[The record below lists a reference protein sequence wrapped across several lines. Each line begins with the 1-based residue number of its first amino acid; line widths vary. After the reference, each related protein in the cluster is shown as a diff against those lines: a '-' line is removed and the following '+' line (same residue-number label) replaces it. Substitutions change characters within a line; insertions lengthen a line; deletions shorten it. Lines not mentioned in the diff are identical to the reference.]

1 MTRVLKDLHLAWRS
15 LTRVRAIN
23 AFIILAFA
31 LGIGITTA
39 VFSLFYG
46 VLLKPLPYPDP
57 DQLVVVYDTQ
67 PACTTCPASF
77 EKHQDWK
84 TRSTA
89 FVAMGGS
96 FAPMVV
102 VTGAGEPERV
112 QAAGVTASLMDVFRV
127 NPAIGRWI
135 SEAEDQ
141 AGGHKVVVLTD
152 GYWRRRFGGDPH
164 VLGQTISINGDP
176 HEVIGVMPA
185 RFSHRRAE
193 LFIPVQRKFD
203 PSNRGSHFLAT
214 YGRLKPGV
222 TLSQAQQ
229 EMRALGAT
237 LAKEFG
243 HNHGID
249 VQSYPQVVV
258 SGVAQPL
265 RVLMGAVC
273 LLLLI
278 ACANV
283 ANLLLAAGLAR
294 RRELAVRTALGATR
308 WDLARQLTIES
319 LTLAVIGGALGV
331 VLARWAISTFVRLA
345 DTVLPRAAIIEMDSK
360 VLLFA
365 LGLSVVTG
373 LVCGL
378 WPVIRLKTQT
388 LGLEVREGDLRSG
401 SAAGGRRFGNSLVV
415 VEIALAFMLLV
426 GAGLL
431 VKNLLSLQARDTGF
445 HSTGLVTFDLAPSG
459 PRYKEQS
466 ALTTF
471 YRDLAPKLASLPGV
485 ASVGFTSHLPM
496 QDFGWNGEVRL
507 EGGNPWP
514 PNAAPLVERMWIG
527 ADYFKTM
534 GTDIVRG
541 RPFDQRDRQGMPL
554 VTILSERTAEKF
566 WPGQNPIGK
575 RFFRNAGPG
584 NPSVEVIGIA
594 RDVRTYGLARVSPY
608 LMYMSIEQEPFGAMT
623 IVLRSDDRD
632 PTSLIPGARK
642 IVAGMDPLLP
652 LARVQMM
659 TEVVGKSVT
668 QPRLLSS
675 LSGLFG
681 GLAGLLAVV
690 GVYGVMAYNV
700 RRARREFGI
709 RLALGADPARVR
721 RLVVGRGLLLGTVGV
736 ALGAAGALL
745 LTRTLQALLDDVKPT
760 DPAIFIGTGILLVA
774 VCVAAGFL
782 PAVQASRTDPM
793 VVLRAE

>member
-1 MTRVLKDLHLAWRS
+1 MNRPLQDLRLAWRS
-15 LTRVRAIN
+15 LTRMRAIH
-23 AFIILAFA
+23 AFVILAFA
-31 LGIGITTA
+31 LGIGVTTA
-39 VFSLFYG
+39 VFSLFHG
-46 VLLKPLPYPDP
+46 VLLKPLPYPNP
-57 DQLVVVYDTQ
+57 DELVIVYDTQ

-84 TRSTA
+84 TRSTVFA
-89 FVAMGGS
+89 ALGGS
-96 FAPMVV
+96 FTPMVV
-102 VTGAGEPERV
+102 VNGAGEPERV
-112 QAAGVTASLMDVFRV
+112 QAAGATASLMDVFRI

-135 SEAEDQ
+135 SESEDQ

-152 GYWRRRFGGDPH
+152 GYWRRRFGGDPN
-164 VLGQTISINGDP
+164 VLGRTLSINGEP
-176 HEVIGVMPA
+176 HEVIGVMPP

-222 TLSQAQQ
+222 TLAQAQQ

-249 VQSYPQVVV
+249 VQSYSQVVV

-265 RVLMGAVC
+265 RVLMGAVL

-319 LTLAVIGGALGV
+319 VTLAVVGGALGV
-331 VLARWAISTFVRLA
+331 LLAQWAIQTFVRLA
-345 DTVLPRAAIIEMDSK
+345 DSVLPRTAIIEMDSS

-378 WPVIRLKTQT
+378 WPVVRLKTHT
-388 LGLEVREGDLRSG
+388 LGMEVREGDLRGG
-401 SAAGGRRFGNSLVV
+401 SAASGRRFGNSLVV
-415 VEIALAFMLLV
+415 IEIALAFMLLV

-431 VKNLLSLQARDTGF
+431 VKNLLSLEARDTGF
-445 HSTGLVTFDLAPSG
+445 RSEGLVTFDLAPSG
-459 PRYKEQS
+459 PRYRDQS
-466 ALTTF
+466 ALTGF
-471 YRDLAPKLASLPGV
+471 YRDLAPKLATLPGV
-485 ASVGFTSHLPM
+485 ASVGLTSHLPM

-514 PNAAPLVERMWIG
+514 ANAAPLVERNWVG

-534 GTDIVRG
+534 RTDIVRG
-541 RPFDQRDRQGMPL
+541 RPFDERDRQGMPL

-584 NPSVEVIGIA
+584 NSPVEVIGVA

-608 LMYMSIEQEPFGAMT
+608 IMYVSIEQEPFGAMT
-623 IVLRSDDRD
+623 VVLRTESRN
-632 PTSLIPGARK
+632 PTDVIPGARK
-642 IVAGMDPLLP
+642 IIAAMDPLLP
-652 LARVQMM
+652 LARVQTM

-675 LSGLFG
+675 LTTLFG

-721 RLVVGRGLLLGTVGV
+721 RLVVGRGLLLGTIGV
-736 ALGAAGALL
+736 VLGAAGALL
-745 LTRTLQALLDDVKPT
+745 LTRTIQALLDDVKPT
-760 DPAIFIGTGILLVA
+760 DPAVFIGTGIALLV
-774 VCVAAGFL
+774 VCVAAGFV
-782 PAVQASRTDPM
+782 PALQASRTDPM
-793 VVLRAE
+793 IVLRAD

>member
-23 AFIILAFA
+23 AFIIVAFA

-67 PACTTCPASF
+67 PGVTACPASF

-112 QAAGVTASLMDVFRV
+112 QAAGATASLVDVFRV

-141 AGGHKVVVLTD
+141 PGGHKVVVLTD

-176 HEVIGVMPA
+176 HEGIGVMPA

-193 LFIPVQRKFD
+193 LFIPIQRKFD

-214 YGRLKPGV
+214 YGRLKLGV

-283 ANLLLAAGLAR
+283 ANFLLAAGLAPR
-294 RRELAVRTALGATR
+294 
-308 WDLARQLTIES
+308 
-319 LTLAVIGGALGV
+319 GG
-331 VLARWAISTFVRLA
+331 
-345 DTVLPRAAIIEMDSK
+345 RAA
-360 VLLFA
+360 
-365 LGLSVVTG
+365 
-373 LVCGL
+373 
-378 WPVIRLKTQT
+378 
-388 LGLEVREGDLRSG
+388 
-401 SAAGGRRFGNSLVV
+401 
-415 VEIALAFMLLV
+415 
-426 GAGLL
+426 
-431 VKNLLSLQARDTGF
+431 
-445 HSTGLVTFDLAPSG
+445 
-459 PRYKEQS
+459 
-466 ALTTF
+466 
-471 YRDLAPKLASLPGV
+471 
-485 ASVGFTSHLPM
+485 
-496 QDFGWNGEVRL
+496 
-507 EGGNPWP
+507 
-514 PNAAPLVERMWIG
+514 
-527 ADYFKTM
+527 
-534 GTDIVRG
+534 
-541 RPFDQRDRQGMPL
+541 
-554 VTILSERTAEKF
+554 
-566 WPGQNPIGK
+566 
-575 RFFRNAGPG
+575 
-584 NPSVEVIGIA
+584 
-594 RDVRTYGLARVSPY
+594 
-608 LMYMSIEQEPFGAMT
+608 
-623 IVLRSDDRD
+623 
-632 PTSLIPGARK
+632 
-642 IVAGMDPLLP
+642 
-652 LARVQMM
+652 
-659 TEVVGKSVT
+659 
-668 QPRLLSS
+668 
-675 LSGLFG
+675 
-681 GLAGLLAVV
+681 
-690 GVYGVMAYNV
+690 
-700 RRARREFGI
+700 
-709 RLALGADPARVR
+709 
-721 RLVVGRGLLLGTVGV
+721 
-736 ALGAAGALL
+736 
-745 LTRTLQALLDDVKPT
+745 
-760 DPAIFIGTGILLVA
+760 
-774 VCVAAGFL
+774 
-782 PAVQASRTDPM
+782 
-793 VVLRAE
+793 